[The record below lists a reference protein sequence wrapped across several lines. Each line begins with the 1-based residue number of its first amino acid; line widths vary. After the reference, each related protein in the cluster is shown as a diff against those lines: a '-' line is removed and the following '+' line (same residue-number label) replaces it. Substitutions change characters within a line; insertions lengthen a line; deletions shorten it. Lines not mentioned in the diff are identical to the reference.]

1 MTGPTGAQGINIQLK
16 SSVTNPGALPTVGNS
31 LNDARV
37 VDSDGDL
44 YTWGGS
50 SWSSAGQIVG
60 PTGPTGATGPSVT
73 GPTGPTGSPSTV
85 TGPTG
90 AQGATGPRGGV
101 TYFISSTGENG
112 AYTVSGL
119 VGDNPTLTAVRGE
132 RMYFDVTG
140 VLVTNSLAL
149 RLTSGSTTNV
159 PGTTNN
165 STTAGR
171 NLSSSDKVIVY
182 EVPLNAPSQIV
193 YQDVTD
199 LSIAGVIDVLDKVGP
214 TGPTGVTGPAGTPTV
229 TNYTPVWAGTGLTF
243 VGTPAGGTYVK
254 YGQEVLVNLNVN
266 MTNVTGFG
274 SGQYTI
280 SLPVVPQDGREV
292 IIPGTV
298 TVSGTSYHIVGV
310 APAGS
315 AIMSLWFMGT
325 NGLRTAMTATA
336 PFTLTTAG
344 VIYLNGS
351 FISAS

>member
-1 MTGPTGAQGINIQLK
+1 
-16 SSVTNPGALPTVGNS
+16 
-31 LNDARV
+31 
-37 VDSDGDL
+37 
-44 YTWGGS
+44 
-50 SWSSAGQIVG
+50 
-60 PTGPTGATGPSVT
+60 
-73 GPTGPTGSPSTV
+73 
-85 TGPTG
+85 
-90 AQGATGPRGGV
+90 
-101 TYFISSTGENG
+101 
-112 AYTVSGL
+112 
-119 VGDNPTLTAVRGE
+119 
-132 RMYFDVTG
+132 
-140 VLVTNSLAL
+140 
-149 RLTSGSTTNV
+149 
-159 PGTTNN
+159 
-165 STTAGR
+165 
-171 NLSSSDKVIVY
+171 
-182 EVPLNAPSQIV
+182 V

-199 LSIAGVIDVLDKVGP
+199 LSIGGNINIVDKIGP

-274 SGQYTI
+274 TGQYTI

-315 AIMSLWFMGT
+315 AIMSLWYMGT
-325 NGLRTAMTATA
+325 NGLRTAMTGAA

-344 VIYLNGS
+344 VMYFNGS